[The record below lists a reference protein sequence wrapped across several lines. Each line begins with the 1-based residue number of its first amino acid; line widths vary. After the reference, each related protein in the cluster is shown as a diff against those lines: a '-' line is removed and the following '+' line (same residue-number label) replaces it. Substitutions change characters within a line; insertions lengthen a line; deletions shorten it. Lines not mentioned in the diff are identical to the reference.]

1 MPTRHSIEVHV
12 PIPPQ
17 ISPAHVVATL
27 QTFEP
32 LLDNHGYVVAYRPK
46 SGPIN
51 TKDLAIIRTDP
62 FFKDEHHDL
71 FLPFDVYT
79 SPYISDN
86 CAYPEINP
94 RWWLCDVWED
104 VYWVPFIVP
113 YWSRLKRYLAVGVKT
128 EGGIRFRQS
137 VSGGVVTRGTFT
149 VVSRETGR
157 AYVPRERTR
166 EQGGENWDG
175 DTEKGSIAPTNA
187 EERGESQ
194 EHGREDESERRAA
207 DNRKGSSNWDAQ
219 TETDAESEPMWDIVC
234 ACEIEMPL
242 ILIMS
247 QILRRDANRE
257 LCEHLCKSIISATVA
272 AYDEYRIYGPNL
284 ASS

>member
-17 ISPAHVVATL
+17 ISPAHVIATL

-51 TKDLAIIRTDP
+51 AKDLEVIRTDP

-71 FLPFDVYT
+71 FL
-79 SPYISDN
+79 SN
-86 CAYPEINP
+86 CAYSETNP

-157 AYVPRERTR
+157 GYVPGERTR
-166 EQGGENWDG
+166 EESGETWDC
-175 DTEKGSIAPTNA
+175 DTEKGSIAPTTS
-187 EERGESQ
+187 EERGEGQ
-194 EHGREDESERRAA
+194 GHQAQDESERGAT
-207 DNRKGSSNWDAQ
+207 DDRKEAKGWDAQ

-257 LCEHLCKSIISATVA
+257 LCEHLCKSVISATVA
-272 AYDEYRIYGPNL
+272 AYDEYRVYGPNL
-284 ASS
+284 LSA